1 MPAMLIMHM
10 RRRRGRLRKNGGV
23 IMPMMVSMIVS
34 MIVTMIVTMIVR
46 VTMMIVVRMIAV

>member
-34 MIVTMIVTMIVR
+34 KIVR

>member
-34 MIVTMIVTMIVR
+34 MIVTMIVR